1 MDEESAGNG
10 RRRDAADTTG
20 AATPMSHAMSSGPPS
35 VATTRLVGVSV
46 GWLGISMIADGVP
59 AVLLP
64 HQLLT
69 AGEEGA
75 TMLGLISLVALA
87 AAAAVQPLAG
97 RLSDGIGRWPVVAA
111 GVGLAVAG
119 LVLLTTAALPGAVV
133 AMAGIS
139 VAQAGY
145 QPLLPD
151 LVPVKGRGAASGL
164 KSALDVAGA
173 TAGFL
178 LLAALLAEGAATTA
192 IVVLAAVLAVP
203 FGIAYLLLRDRTTG
217 GRPADRSAL
226 NISRL
231 LASVPPSL
239 VRLVAARFLFLLGIF
254 GVGRFLLLF
263 IGDRLNL
270 GPDAAA
276 AQAGVALG
284 VLALITVAASVPAGW
299 LADRLGRRGVMLAG
313 GVVAGV
319 GIGLLPTAGSVEMV
333 LAFGALMALGSAA
346 FSAASWAA
354 LSDMTPSA
362 DAGRLLGLANLGT
375 AGAAA
380 AAGAFGLLID
390 AGNAGGGLFGY
401 ALAFGLAAA
410 SALVG
415 GSLAWRS
422 APTPSFG
429 STRLAE
435 VPR

>member
-1 MDEESAGNG
+1 MK
-10 RRRDAADTTG
+10 RPT
-20 AATPMSHAMSSGPPS
+20 SSGPPS
-35 VATTRLVGVSV
+35 VATSRLVAVSV

-59 AVLLP
+59 TILLP
-64 HQLLT
+64 HQLLS

-87 AAAAVQPLAG
+87 GAAAVQPLAG
-97 RLSDGIGRWPVVAA
+97 RLSDTIGRWPVVAA

-119 LVLLTTAALPGAVV
+119 LVLLTAAALPGAVL
-133 AMAGIS
+133 AMVGIS

-151 LVPVKGRGAASGL
+151 LVPVRRRGAASGL

-192 IVVLAAVLAVP
+192 IVVLAAALAVP
-203 FGIAYLLLRDRTTG
+203 FGIAYLLLRDGTTRG
-217 GRPADRSAL
+217 GPSNPSSLDM
-226 NISRL
+226 SRL
-231 LASVPPSL
+231 LNGVPPSL

-254 GVGRFLLLF
+254 GVGRFVLLF

-276 AQAGVALG
+276 SQAGIALG
-284 VLALITVAASVPAGW
+284 ALALITVAASVPAGW
-299 LADRLGRRGVMLAG
+299 VADRVGRRGVMLGG
-313 GVVAGV
+313 GVLAGV
-319 GIGLLPTAGSVEMV
+319 GIGLLPTAGSVAMV
-333 LAFGALMALGSAA
+333 LAFGSLMALGSAA

-354 LSDMTPSA
+354 LTDMTPSA

-380 AAGAFGLLID
+380 AAGAFGVLID
-390 AGNAGGGLFGY
+390 AGNAGGGQLGY

-410 SALVG
+410 SAVVG

-422 APTPSFG
+422 VPATSFR